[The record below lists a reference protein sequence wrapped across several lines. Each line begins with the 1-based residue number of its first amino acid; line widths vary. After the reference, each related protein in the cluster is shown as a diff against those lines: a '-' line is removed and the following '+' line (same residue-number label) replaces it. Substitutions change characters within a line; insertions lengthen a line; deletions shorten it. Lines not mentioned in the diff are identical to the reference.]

1 MFELDPDP
9 APRNPSLGYSTRAAW
24 ITLVVLL
31 TVAVGLC
38 LLMVWPFAATI
49 IGAGVLAVVYYPL
62 HVRLRR
68 RLATPGLAALL
79 STLFLM
85 IAFLVPLTLLVT
97 TVMQELRD
105 AYRALAPGA
114 VEQGA
119 GRIWAALDRPLAA
132 VGRWLGME
140 PSNLRLLLA
149 TKLQEAGSAVL
160 GNIMAVLGAAGGGVV
175 RMVIGIGTLYCTFLY
190 GDRLY
195 QETVALSPLGIR
207 RTSILLSAVRQI
219 VMASF
224 YGVIAVAAAQGLLCG
239 VGAWIAGLPSP
250 SLWGVAAAVVS
261 ILPLFGSALVWL
273 PAAAV
278 LFVQGSIGRGVFM
291 LIWGATLVGTIDNF
305 LRPLVVTTKL
315 PVHPL
320 IVFVAMLGGVE
331 AFGLLGILFGPVILA
346 VTVALFR
353 MLREEMRGDEP
364 V

>member
-1 MFELDPDP
+1 MQIRPKDQD
-9 APRNPSLGYSTRAAW
+9 SSSGSSTRVVW

-62 HVRLRR
+62 HVGLRQRL
-68 RLATPGLAALL
+68 TKPGLAALL
-79 STLFLM
+79 STLLLL

-97 TVMQELRD
+97 TVMQELRA
-105 AYRALAPGA
+105 AYQALAPGA

-132 VGRWLGME
+132 AGKWLGME
-140 PSNLRLLLA
+140 PGDLRSLLA
-149 TKLQEAGSAVL
+149 TRLQEAGSAVL
-160 GNIMAVLGAAGGGVV
+160 GNTIAVLGAAGGGVV

-195 QETVALSPLGIR
+195 QETVALSPLGPR
-207 RTSILLSAVRQI
+207 RTSTLLNAVHQM

-224 YGVIAVAAAQGLLCG
+224 YGVIAVAAAQGFLCG
-239 VGAWIAGLPSP
+239 LGAWIAGLPSP

-291 LIWGATLVGTIDNF
+291 LIWGAALVGTIDNF
-305 LRPLVVTTKL
+305 LRPLVVMTRL

-320 IVFVAMLGGVE
+320 LVFVAMLGGVE

-353 MLREEMRGDEP
+353 MLREEMGADERG
-364 V
+364 

>member
-1 MFELDPDP
+1 MQIRPKDQD
-9 APRNPSLGYSTRAAW
+9 SSQGSSTRVVW
-24 ITLVVLL
+24 ITLVILL

-62 HVRLRR
+62 HVRLRQ
-68 RLATPGLAALL
+68 RLNKPGLAALL
-79 STLFLM
+79 STFFLL

-97 TVMQELRD
+97 TVMQELRA
-105 AYRALAPGA
+105 AYQALAPGA

-119 GRIWAALDRPLAA
+119 SRIWAALDRPLAA
-132 VGRWLGME
+132 AGRWLGME
-140 PSNLRLLLA
+140 PSDLRSLLA
-149 TKLQEAGSAVL
+149 TRLQEAGSAVL
-160 GNIMAVLGAAGGGVV
+160 GNTIAVLGAAGGGVV

-195 QETVALSPLGIR
+195 QETLSLSPLGRR
-207 RTSILLSAVRQI
+207 RTSTLLSAVHQM

-224 YGVIAVAAAQGLLCG
+224 YGVIAVAAAQGFLCG

-273 PAAAV
+273 PAAAI
-278 LFVQGSIGRGVFM
+278 LFVQGSMGRGVFM
-291 LIWGATLVGTIDNF
+291 LIWGGALVGTIDNF
-305 LRPLVVTTKL
+305 LRPLVVMTKL

-346 VTVALFR
+346 VTLALFR
-353 MLREEMRGDEP
+353 MLREEMGGGER